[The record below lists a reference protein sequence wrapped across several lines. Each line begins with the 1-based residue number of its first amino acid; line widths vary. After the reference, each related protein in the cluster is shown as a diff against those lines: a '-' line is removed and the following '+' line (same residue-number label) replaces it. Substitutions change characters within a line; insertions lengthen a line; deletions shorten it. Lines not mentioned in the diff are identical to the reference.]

1 MSVQRILLVEDDDD
15 ISELFADALREEGYD
30 VDVAGTV
37 EAAWAHLDAHG
48 YGLAIVD
55 WKLPDGDGTS
65 IADAAAQL
73 GAKTFLMSGY
83 LPKMPGGR
91 AEGHANIMKPIMSD
105 ELVRAVRLAL
115 GGPVLSNAALNSSGS
130 ET

>member
-15 ISELFADALREEGYD
+15 IRELFADALREEGYD
-30 VDVAGTV
+30 VDVAGTI

-83 LPKMPGGR
+83 LPQMPGGR

-115 GGPVLSNAALNSSGS
+115 GGPVLSDGALNSSGS